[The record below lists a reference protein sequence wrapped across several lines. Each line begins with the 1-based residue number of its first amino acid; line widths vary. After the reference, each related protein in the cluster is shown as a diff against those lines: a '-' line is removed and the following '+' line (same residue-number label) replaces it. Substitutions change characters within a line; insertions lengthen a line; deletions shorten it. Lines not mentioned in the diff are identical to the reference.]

1 MSDSTTTNTTS
12 DQGSGSSST
21 AGRTTG
27 GSNLQTEHGMTHIA
41 DSVVGKIAALAAR
54 EVNGVVDLGGSA
66 ASAIGG
72 VVGRI
77 RGEEHSTAGVGVEV
91 GERQAAID
99 MSMKCEYPMPIH
111 EVADAVRENV
121 IDRVESMT
129 GLEVIEVNISVLD
142 LAFPGAEDEREQ
154 EREDQR
160 QREEPTFE
168 PSRVR

>member
-1 MSDSTTTNTTS
+1 MSESTTTNLGSETS
-12 DQGSGSSST
+12 SPAAGTAGGSS
-21 AGRTTG
+21 
-27 GSNLQTEHGMTHIA
+27 LQTERGITHIA

-77 RGEEHSTAGVGVEV
+77 RGDEHSTAGVGVEV

-129 GLEVIEVNISVLD
+129 GLEVVEVNISVLD
-142 LAFPGAEDEREQ
+142 LAFPGAEEEREE
-154 EREDQR
+154 EREADR
-160 QREEPTFE
+160 QREEPASE

>member
-1 MSDSTTTNTTS
+1 MSESTTTN
-12 DQGSGSSST
+12 QGSETSST
-21 AGRTTG
+21 AARTSG
-27 GSNLQTEHGMTHIA
+27 GSNLQTERGVTHIA

-77 RGEEHSTAGVGVEV
+77 RGDEHSTAGVGVEV

-121 IDRVESMT
+121 VDRVESMT
-129 GLEVIEVNISVLD
+129 GLEVVEVNISVLD
-142 LAFPGAEDEREQ
+142 LAFPGAEEEREQ
-154 EREDQR
+154 ERR
-160 QREEPTFE
+160 GEEPAFE

>member
-1 MSDSTTTNTTS
+1 MSDSTNTTS
-12 DQGSGSSST
+12 GSASGSSSA
-21 AGRTTG
+21 AGG
-27 GSNLQTEHGMTHIA
+27 GASLQTERGTTHIA
-41 DSVVGKIAALAAR
+41 DSVVGKIASLAAR
-54 EVNGVVDLGGSA
+54 EVSGVVDLGGSA

-154 EREDQR
+154 DREAQR
-160 QREEPTFE
+160 QSEEQGSE

>member
-1 MSDSTTTNTTS
+1 MSVGKEESMSYSTTTNRE
-12 DQGSGSSST
+12 SGTSSS
-21 AGRTTG
+21 ASSATG
-27 GSNLQTEHGMTHIA
+27 GSSLQTERGVTHIA
-41 DSVVGKIAALAAR
+41 DAVVGKIAALAAR
-54 EVNGVVDLGGSA
+54 EVNGVVDLGGQA

-99 MSMKCEYPMPIH
+99 MSMRCEYPMPLH

-121 IDRVESMT
+121 VDRVESMT
-129 GLEVIEVNISVLD
+129 GLDVVEVNISILD
-142 LAFPGAEDEREQ
+142 LAFPGGEDEEAERQ
-154 EREDQR
+154 EGEAAS
-160 QREEPTFE
+160 E

>member
-1 MSDSTTTNTTS
+1 MSDSTTTSTTS
-12 DQGSGSSST
+12 DSGSSST
-21 AGRTTG
+21 AGGTTG
-27 GSNLQTEHGMTHIA
+27 GSSLQTEHGITHIA

-54 EVNGVVDLGGSA
+54 EVNGVVDLGGAA

-72 VVGRI
+72 VMGRI

-142 LAFPGAEDEREQ
+142 LAFPGAEEEREQ
-154 EREDQR
+154 ERDAER
-160 QREEPTFE
+160 QREEPAFE

>member
-1 MSDSTTTNTTS
+1 MSDSTNTTS
-12 DQGSGSSST
+12 GSASGSSST
-21 AGRTTG
+21 AGG
-27 GSNLQTEHGMTHIA
+27 GSSLETERGATHIA
-41 DSVVGKIAALAAR
+41 DSVVSKIAALAAR
-54 EVNGVVDLGGSA
+54 EVNGVVDLGGTA

-99 MSMKCEYPMPIH
+99 MAMKGEYPMPLH

-142 LAFPGAEDEREQ
+142 LAFPGAEEEGEAQSQSEEQ
-154 EREDQR
+154 
-160 QREEPTFE
+160 TSE

>member
-1 MSDSTTTNTTS
+1 MSDSTTTNLESGT
-12 DQGSGSSST
+12 SGSH
-21 AGRTTG
+21 
-27 GSNLQTEHGMTHIA
+27 LQTERGVTHIA

-54 EVNGVVDLGGSA
+54 EVNGVVDLGGPA

-99 MSMKCEYPMPIH
+99 MSMKCEYPLPLH

-121 IDRVESMT
+121 VDRVESMT

-142 LAFPGAEDEREQ
+142 LAFPGGEEEEAEREA
-154 EREDQR
+154 ERQR
-160 QREEPTFE
+160 QETASE